1 MKNWLLLA
9 VAVVVVAGM
18 AGIYLFAF
26 SPRSGGDRIGSLS
39 TTWHFLNNDKIN
51 TDGYDDPR
59 IPGIALYLSRA
70 RTGGISGAV
79 GTAEDPSEM
88 ALSCVR
94 YGKVF
99 VPDNIADYESEKVLT
114 ERASILFKTIEVYR
128 EYDPKRHVL
137 VYVTISTKLIN
148 GSPVVA
154 QCAIPLDGS
163 PS

>member
-1 MKNWLLLA
+1 MMKKWILL
-9 VAVVVVAGM
+9 AVVVVVGGL
-18 AGIYLFAF
+18 GIYLYGF
-26 SPRSGGDRIGSLS
+26 SSRSGGDRIGSVS
-39 TTWHFLNNDKIN
+39 TTWHFLNNDKIS

-59 IPGIALYLSRA
+59 VPGIALYLSRA
-70 RTGGISGAV
+70 RAGGISGAV

-94 YGKVF
+94 YGKVV

-128 EYDPKRHVL
+128 QYDPKRHVL
-137 VYVTISTKLIN
+137 VYVTISTKIIN
-148 GSPVVA
+148 GSPAVA
-154 QCAIPLDGS
+154 QCAIALDNS